1 MNYICI
7 KEEKLITL
15 LKKMNGKTVYI
26 LQYLISEAKENAEIE
41 IRYKTIEEKLNIGHT
56 SVGDSMRLL
65 MNLGFISRVS
75 VGKYKINSEVIS
87 LITFKKVI

>member
-41 IRYKTIEEKLNIGHT
+41 IRYKTIEEELNIGHT

-75 VGKYKINSEVIS
+75 VGRYKINNEVIS
-87 LITFKKVI
+87 LITYKKII